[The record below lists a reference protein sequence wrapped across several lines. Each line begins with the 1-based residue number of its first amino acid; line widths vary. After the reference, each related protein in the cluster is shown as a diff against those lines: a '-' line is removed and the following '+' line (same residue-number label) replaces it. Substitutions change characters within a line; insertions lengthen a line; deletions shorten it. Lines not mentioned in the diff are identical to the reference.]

1 MAFTSFHGP
10 DFSFD
15 SLSPDAGPLQAQ
27 LAAWHGRA
35 VAAGRVPCVYLTA
48 RWCPPSVQLEKSLVD
63 PQMQHALRETEI
75 ASFDIDAWSEP
86 LMAAGFNPSTVP
98 VFFLIDAEGKPT
110 GPKITGAAWKENVPA
125 NMAPPL
131 ERFFD
136 AARAARPAR
145 PAPPVMAPA
154 AAAAGGGS
162 RVGAVLMLV
171 AAVALL
177 AVGAWLKVSSDAQA
191 KKEQGDEELRKRIS
205 EDVARSVQQS
215 MQKKGE

>member
-10 DFSFD
+10 DFTFD
-15 SLSPDAGPLQAQ
+15 SLSADAGPLQTQ
-27 LAAWHGRA
+27 LAAWHARA

-63 PQMQHALRETEI
+63 PRMQHALRETAV

-98 VFFLIDAEGKPT
+98 VFFLIDADGKPT
-110 GPKITGAAWKENVPA
+110 GPKITGAAWKENTPE

-136 AARAARPAR
+136 AARAARPTR
-145 PAPPVMAPA
+145 PAPPVMAPPT

-177 AVGAWLKVSSDAQA
+177 AVGAWLKVSSDDKAQKDQA
-191 KKEQGDEELRKRIS
+191 DAELRKKIAD
-205 EDVARSVQQS
+205 DVARSVQQS
-215 MQKKGE
+215 M